1 MMRNCIYTAH
11 CSETTCDKSCPIF
24 VQTSYLLERN
34 NISLDSSIMKNSYDR
49 IPKMLKVLSKF
60 EGSVGAIQTK
70 YTVEMAELLTY
81 CAICQNWSGS
91 QLHCNVY
98 RLKFSKYL
106 EDTKQSWN
114 TRSETEELEYTKIWS
129 NSAKVLIISN
139 LDYVNFGDFESQTL
153 LNLIQ
158 SRQNTGQTTIL
169 ILPPPG
175 QLPDRREK
183 ISLIGK
189 GSFYKRLIDLLEEV
203 TLDGSIN

>member
-1 MMRNCIYTAH
+1 MRNCIYNAH
-11 CSETTCDKSCPIF
+11 CSELTCDKSCPIF

-34 NISLDSSIMKNSYDR
+34 NISVDSPIMKNSYER
-49 IPKMLKVLSKF
+49 IPKVLKVLDKF

-70 YTVEMAELLTY
+70 YTVEMSELFTY
-81 CAICQNWSGS
+81 CAICQHWSGS

-106 EDTKQSWN
+106 EDTKQSWGA
-114 TRSETEELEYTKIWS
+114 RSENDDLEYTRIWS
-129 NSAKVLIISN
+129 NSCKVLIISN
-139 LDYVNFGDFESQTL
+139 LDYVNFGDFESQML

-158 SRQNTGQTTIL
+158 SRQSSDKTTLL

-203 TLDGSIN
+203 TVDGCIN